1 MFAARADRKAHGR
14 RAAGNETKGGTAM
27 KTLQGFYDLVVGDD
41 DQKRAFV
48 EAMETGK
55 AVDFLHER
63 GCDVT
68 AEELKEFLASKKT
81 GSESIELSDD
91 ELKEIA
97 GGSAYSDT
105 CACGHKTHNC
115 SDACI
120 RYCC

>member
-1 MFAARADRKAHGR
+1 
-14 RAAGNETKGGTAM
+14 M
-27 KTLQGFYDLVVGDD
+27 KTLLGFYDLIVGDD
-41 DQKRAFV
+41 DRKRAFV
-48 EAMETGK
+48 EALKAGK
-55 AVDFLHER
+55 AVDFLREQ
-63 GCDVT
+63 GCDAT
-68 AEELKEFLASKKT
+68 AEELDEFLASKKT

>member
-1 MFAARADRKAHGR
+1 
-14 RAAGNETKGGTAM
+14 M

-55 AVDFLHER
+55 VVDFLHER